1 MKKNNLYTIAY
12 QMGISFL
19 DNSVY
24 YKNPAVMFDI
34 DDTLLL
40 TGEGT
45 NHNSLKPIKPIINL
59 LYECI
64 NRNILVLIITARDS
78 RYREHTVKDL
88 AKYKIPYS
96 FLYLRQSPNDNH
108 ELFKSNVKQNLYE
121 RYDIITIMSV
131 GDNIIDTIGNFSGYS
146 LKLPNKTDPNLYH
159 SNYGKL
165 EMIR

>member
-1 MKKNNLYTIAY
+1 MKRNKYILAH
-12 QMGISFL
+12 QMCIRFL
-19 DNSVY
+19 DNSICC
-24 YKNPAVMFDI
+24 KNPAVMFDI

-45 NHNSLKPIKPIINL
+45 KKIPFKPIKPIINL

-64 NRNILVLIITARDS
+64 NRNILVLIITARS
-78 RYREHTVKDL
+78 SIYREHTVKDL

-96 FLYLRQSPNDNH
+96 FLYLRQSPDDNH

-121 RYDIITIMSV
+121 KYAITTIMSI
-131 GDNIIDTIGNFSGYS
+131 GDNIIDTIGNFSGYC
-146 LKLPNKTDPNLYH
+146 LKLPNKTDPNLYC

>member
-1 MKKNNLYTIAY
+1 MKVNKYNLAY
-12 QMGISFL
+12 QMGIRFL

-45 NHNSLKPIKPIINL
+45 KHNPLKPIKPIINL

-64 NRNILVLIITARDS
+64 NRDILVLIITARDS
-78 RYREHTVKDL
+78 RYREHTINDL

-96 FLYLRQSPNDNH
+96 FLYLRQSPTDDH

-121 RYDIITIMSV
+121 RYAITTIMSV

-159 SNYGKL
+159 SNCKKL
-165 EMIR
+165 EKIR